1 MPIPLCLWDSIVF
14 LTAEAGKIK
23 NNAEVHKMR
32 VSEYSIK
39 VGREV
44 LLYCNYSEIL
54 EKVKSCGQVIISVAV
69 AQDKEVLAAIK
80 MAQDVGIA
88 QAILVGDAHLISPM
102 LIELGLSSATQIIH
116 EPDTTRAALKA
127 VSLVKNGQAQVLM
140 KGLINSSDFL
150 RAVLNKDDG
159 LRTGR
164 LLSHLAAF
172 EVPGQEKLIFVTD
185 GGMNIA
191 PTLQDKKNILINAML
206 ALHSMGIEKPHVA
219 VLTAN
224 EVVSNKM
231 PATVDAES
239 LAEMSRAGDLPAG
252 VVEGPISLDVAISR
266 EAMGHKGIESKVSG
280 HVDLILVPTIE
291 VGNILGKALIY
302 FANSKMA
309 GIVLGATH
317 PIVMTSRAET
327 PEGKLNSIALACLVN
342 SKV

>member
-1 MPIPLCLWDSIVF
+1 
-14 LTAEAGKIK
+14 
-23 NNAEVHKMR
+23 MR
-32 VSEYSIK
+32 VRKSIIGG
-39 VGREV
+39 GREV
-44 LLYCNYSEIL
+44 FLYCNYNDIL
-54 EKVKSCGQVIISVAV
+54 DKIKSRGQVIISVAV
-69 AQDKEVLAAIK
+69 AQDKEVLTAIK
-80 MAQDVGIA
+80 LAQDAHIA
-88 QAILVGDAHLISPM
+88 QAILVGDAHLITPM
-102 LIELGLSSATQIIH
+102 LIEVGLATDTQIIH
-116 EPDTTRAALKA
+116 EPDTMKAALKA

-150 RAVLNKDDG
+150 RAVLDKKEG

-172 EVPGQEKLIFVTD
+172 EIPGQEKLIFVTD

-191 PTLQDKKNILINAML
+191 PTLEGKKAILTNAML
-206 ALHSMGIEKPHVA
+206 ALHSMGIDNPYVA

-239 LAEMSRAGDLPAG
+239 LVAMSLTGELPRG
-252 VVEGPISLDVAISR
+252 IVEGPISLDVAISPL
-266 EAMGHKGIESKVSG
+266 AMQHKGIDSKVSG
-280 HVDLILVPTIE
+280 KVDLMIVPTIE

-302 FANSKMA
+302 FSNSKMA

-327 PEGKLNSIALACLVN
+327 PVGKLNSIALACLVN

>member
-1 MPIPLCLWDSIVF
+1 
-14 LTAEAGKIK
+14 
-23 NNAEVHKMR
+23 
-32 VSEYSIK
+32 
-39 VGREV
+39 
-44 LLYCNYSEIL
+44 LYCNYGEIL
-54 EKVKSCGQVIISVAV
+54 AEVKSGGQVTVCVAV
-69 AQDKEVLAAIK
+69 AQDKEVLEAIK
-80 MAQDVGIA
+80 LAQDMGIA
-88 QAILVGDAHLISPM
+88 QAILVGDAVLILPM
-102 LIELGLSSATQIIH
+102 LTQVGLAPDTPIIH
-116 EPDTTRAALKA
+116 EPDTWLAALKA

-150 RAVLNKDDG
+150 RAVLDKKEG

-172 EVPGQEKLIFVTD
+172 EVPGQKKLIFVTD

-191 PTLQDKKNILINAML
+191 PTLQDKKSIVTNAML
-206 ALHSMGIEKPHVA
+206 ALHSMGLKNPHVA
-219 VLTAN
+219 VLAAN
-224 EVVSNKM
+224 EVVNHKM

-239 LAEMSRAGDLPAG
+239 LVAMSRRGELPSG
-252 VVEGPISLDVAISR
+252 IVEGPISLDVAISP
-266 EAMGHKGIESKVSG
+266 EAMNHKAIESKISG
-280 HVDLILVPTIE
+280 TVDLMLVPTIE

-342 SKV
+342 RKV

>member
-1 MPIPLCLWDSIVF
+1 M
-14 LTAEAGKIK
+14 
-23 NNAEVHKMR
+23 
-32 VSEYSIK
+32 
-39 VGREV
+39 
-44 LLYCNYSEIL
+44 YCNYSQIL
-54 EKVKSCGQVIISVAV
+54 ERIKRCGQVIVSVAV
-69 AQDKEVLAAIK
+69 AQDKEVLTAIK
-80 MAQDVGIA
+80 LAHDAGIA

-102 LIELGLSSATQIIH
+102 LMEVGLSADTQIIH
-116 EPDTTRAALKA
+116 EPDIIKAALKA
-127 VSLVKNGQAQVLM
+127 VSLVRNGQAQVLM

-150 RAVLNKDDG
+150 RAVLDKEQG

-164 LLSHLAAF
+164 MLSHLAAF
-172 EVPGQEKLIFVTD
+172 EVPGQQKLIFVTD

-191 PTLQDKKNILINAML
+191 PTLQDKKDILINAML
-206 ALHSMGIEKPHVA
+206 ALHAMGIENPHVA

-239 LAEMSRAGDLPAG
+239 LAEMSRAGELPRG
-252 VVEGPISLDVAISR
+252 IVEGPISLDVAISL
-266 EAMGHKGIESKVSG
+266 EAMRHKGIDSKVSG
-280 HVDLILVPTIE
+280 NVDLILVSTIE

-309 GIVLGATH
+309 GIILGATH
-317 PIVMTSRAET
+317 PIVLTSRVET